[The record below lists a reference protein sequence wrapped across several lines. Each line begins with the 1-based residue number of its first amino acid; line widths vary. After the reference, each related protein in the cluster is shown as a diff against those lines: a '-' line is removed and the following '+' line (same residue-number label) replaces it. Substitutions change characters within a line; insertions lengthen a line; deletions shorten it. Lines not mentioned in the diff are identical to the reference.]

1 MLSLYLKIQGKNRA
15 KLKKIESNQFELVF
29 ILENRWFRFF
39 FKINLIFFYKNQ
51 TELKKF
57 ILQFTDVPETTSRKV
72 VEVKKKTQRHPNLQN
87 EIKYT

>member
-1 MLSLYLKIQGKNRA
+1 MLSLYLKIQGKNQA
-15 KLKKIESNQFELVF
+15 KLKKIKSNQFELVF

-57 ILQFTDVPETTSRKV
+57 ILQFTDVPSRKV